1 MVLSGSCWFL
11 LIGGTDEAVVLTGN
25 TEMKFVLGR
34 NAGMKHFFQTLAC
47 LNCFLPDFVVSSIE
61 VKVT

>member
-11 LIGGTDEAVVLTGN
+11 LIGGTDGAVVLTGN
-25 TEMKFVLGR
+25 TEMKFVGR

-47 LNCFLPDFVVSSIE
+47 LNCLLPDFVVSSIE